1 MSAVRR
7 LVRDVSRA
15 AGRPPAELVHIGKPR
30 GERVRVVRI
39 DYNAEQWQEREIE
52 PVAAA
57 LARRETEGVTWIRII
72 GLHDLSIVARIGEHF
87 GFHPLLLEDA
97 VNTQQRPKLDDY
109 GDHLFV
115 VLKLLRYDAKNAELE
130 AEQVSIVVAE
140 GLVVSFEETQCR
152 EFDVVRDR
160 IMAGAGRS
168 RRSGADYLAYT
179 LLDSV
184 VDGYFLVLDDMGEQI
199 ELVEDG
205 LVADANPALLATI
218 HNLKSEV
225 IFLRRTVWPVR
236 EVVAA
241 IERSESGLV
250 KPETEAFLRDLY
262 DHTYFVIET
271 VETFRE
277 MVSGMFDIYLSAISN
292 RMNQIMQVLTIIAT
306 IFIPLT
312 FITGIYGMNFLYMP
326 ELGWRFGYPATLLV
340 MVVVALSMVW
350 YFHRK
355 RWI

>member
-1 MSAVRR
+1 MRR

-15 AGRPPAELVHIGKPR
+15 AGRSPAQLVHIGEQR
-30 GERVRVVRI
+30 SERVRVVRI

-87 GFHPLLLEDA
+87 VFHPLLLEDA

-115 VLKLLRYDAKNAELE
+115 VLKLLRYDTRTAELE

-140 GLVVSFEETQCR
+140 GLVVSFEEAQCR

>member
-1 MSAVRR
+1 VRK

-15 AGRPPAELVHIGKPR
+15 AGRSPAELVHIGKPR
-30 GERVRVVRI
+30 GEKVRVIRI

-57 LARRETEGVTWIRII
+57 LARRETENITWIRVI

-115 VLKLLRYDAKNAELE
+115 VLKLLRYDTRTAELE
-130 AEQVSIVVAE
+130 AEQVSIAVAE
-140 GLVVSFEETQCR
+140 GLVVSFEEAQCR
-152 EFDVVRDR
+152 EFDIVRDR

-168 RRSGADYLAYT
+168 RHSGADYLAYT

-199 ELVEDG
+199 ELVEDE
-205 LVADANPALLATI
+205 LVADANPTLLATI
-218 HNLKSEV
+218 HHLKSEV

-241 IERSESGLV
+241 IERSESGLM
-250 KPETEAFLRDLY
+250 KPDTEIFLRDLY

-277 MVSGMFDIYLSAISN
+277 MMSGMFEIYLSAISN

-312 FITGIYGMNFLYMP
+312 FITSIYGMNFWYMP

-340 MVVVALSMVW
+340 MVVVALGMVW